1 MYPCVLL
8 LSVALT
14 LAALFF
20 LHNTIQVHRSTSA
33 NTCRDEPA
41 GEKTSDARIKLH
53 NGLQE
58 HSKTST
64 LTTSS
69 RDWDLCPQTRNHQGL
84 SQQTLGFFRP
94 AAKDCHTVTSS

>member
-1 MYPCVLL
+1 MYLCVLL

-41 GEKTSDARIKLH
+41 GEKTSDAR
-53 NGLQE
+53 
-58 HSKTST
+58 
-64 LTTSS
+64 
-69 RDWDLCPQTRNHQGL
+69 
-84 SQQTLGFFRP
+84 
-94 AAKDCHTVTSS
+94 